1 MSFQKLPLE
10 KSSVSSYAPDSF
22 QEIMLKFKSAD
33 KVALDVSS
41 SKHKKSFE
49 TLDDAELAGVKADGA
64 SDDEIEVA
72 VRADSDRLREELVAL
87 QAKLYGEGKQRLLIV
102 LQAMDTGGKDGCI
115 RNVFSGCN
123 PLGVKVA
130 RFEKPTSDELARD
143 YLWRVHSK
151 VPDSGHIT
159 IFNRSHYEDVL
170 VVRVQNLVPEKRWA
184 KRYEQIR
191 NFENLLVEEG
201 TKVLKFFLHIDKDE
215 QKVRLQ
221 ARLDDPA
228 KLWKFDP
235 NDLTQ
240 REKWADYMQA
250 YAAAVHKTHQ
260 KHAPWF
266 VIPAKQKWYRDWAVL
281 KIVVQQLKEMNPKF
295 PKPSFD
301 PAMVIIK

>member
-1 MSFQKLPLE
+1 MNFPKPPLE
-10 KSSVSSYAPDSF
+10 KFSDSSYAPDSF
-22 QEIMLKFKSAD
+22 QEITLKFKSAD
-33 KVALDVSS
+33 KVALDVSG
-41 SKHKKSFE
+41 SKYKKSFE
-49 TLDDAELAGVKADGA
+49 KLDDADLAGVKANGA
-64 SDDEIEVA
+64 SGDEIEAA
-72 VRADSDRLREELVAL
+72 VRADSDRLREELVGL

-170 VVRVQNLVPEKRWA
+170 VVRVQNLVLEKRWA

-191 NFENLLVEEG
+191 NFETLLVDEG

-240 REKWADYMQA
+240 REKWGDYMQA
-250 YAAAVHKTHQ
+250 YADAVHKTHQ

-281 KIVVQQLKEMNPKF
+281 KIVVHQLKEMNPTF

-301 PAMVIIK
+301 PATLIIK

>member
-22 QEIMLKFKSAD
+22 QEIMLKFKAAD

-49 TLDDAELAGVKADGA
+49 KLDDAELAGVKADGA

-130 RFEKPTSDELARD
+130 RFERPTSDELARD
-143 YLWRVHSK
+143 YLWRVHAK

-301 PAMVIIK
+301 PATVIIK